1 MASQASKPKDR
12 EERTELDF
20 FFQIMT
26 TVKGK
31 KEDICLSKTHT
42 HTHKVFFFFSSQYY
56 CNGEKYL
63 SVEQA
68 SVMNTAW
75 ASEI

>member
-42 HTHKVFFFFSSQYY
+42 HTHKVFFFFFFLP
-56 CNGEKYL
+56 NTIVMGKNI
-63 SVEQA
+63 SVLNKRQ
-68 SVMNTAW
+68 
-75 ASEI
+75 

>member
-1 MASQASKPKDR
+1 MASQASEPKDR

-20 FFQIMT
+20 FFQILT

-42 HTHKVFFFFSSQYY
+42 HTHFFFQYY

-63 SVEQA
+63 SVEQV
-68 SVMNTAW
+68 SVMNTA
-75 ASEI
+75 